1 MRRFFA
7 YLSILAG
14 LFLFATYWL
23 RPDWATATTIFPSW
37 SWLIVWALAIPA
49 YQHWSFKVAC
59 VLWLMFTL
67 SFVEEIGSLSKF
79 LLPENNKTA
88 HLRVVTIN
96 CSGSMDAL
104 LSALEGT
111 PDIVLIQETPQQ
123 KQVLEWVEQHDSYE
137 YAHGIDTSILV
148 KGRIQEIGTKAFF
161 YNTVWANIDDE
172 SYHITSLRLS
182 TSNPRMD
189 LWNPDCW
196 AKQRWKRERQMEQ
209 IAEVV
214 QVLPEPEEAYTIIL
228 GGDFN
233 VPQGDRVFS
242 EIDQFLVDS
251 FASGGRGWCNTI
263 VDSLPLLRIDQIWT
277 STTIRSHR
285 AYAANAEKTDHKMY
299 VTEFSPTE

>member
-1 MRRFFA
+1 
-7 YLSILAG
+7 
-14 LFLFATYWL
+14 
-23 RPDWATATTIFPSW
+23 
-37 SWLIVWALAIPA
+37 
-49 YQHWSFKVAC
+49 
-59 VLWLMFTL
+59 
-67 SFVEEIGSLSKF
+67 
-79 LLPENNKTA
+79 
-88 HLRVVTIN
+88 
-96 CSGSMDAL
+96 
-104 LSALEGT
+104 
-111 PDIVLIQETPQQ
+111 
-123 KQVLEWVEQHDSYE
+123 
-137 YAHGIDTSILV
+137 
-148 KGRIQEIGTKAFF
+148 
-161 YNTVWANIDDE
+161 
-172 SYHITSLRLS
+172 
-182 TSNPRMD
+182 
-189 LWNPDCW
+189 
-196 AKQRWKRERQMEQ
+196 MEQ